1 MRKNAR
7 RNESDRMKENET
19 ANHEK
24 VQKQRVSKCKKQ
36 KQKFECK
43 KKISQLEKTLE
54 EQR

>member
-24 VQKQRVSKCKKQ
+24 VQKQRERASAKSKSKNLSA
-36 KQKFECK
+36 
-43 KKISQLEKTLE
+43 KKISQLEKTLD